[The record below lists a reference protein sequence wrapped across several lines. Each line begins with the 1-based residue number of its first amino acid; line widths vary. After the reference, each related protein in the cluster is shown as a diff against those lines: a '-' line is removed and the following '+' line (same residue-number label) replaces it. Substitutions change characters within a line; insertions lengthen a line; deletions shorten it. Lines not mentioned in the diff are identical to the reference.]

1 MKSAALFVFFCFW
14 AKGQPAAVEGM
25 AVHAATGEPM
35 SGVHVRLYTGN
46 VDAAGQ
52 AYGALSDSTGHFSIS
67 RIPSGSYIVTAERTG
82 FAYVRKTPVA
92 GPAATLTLKAGEHL
106 RDLKLHLAPRA
117 VIAGRVVDQYGDP
130 VPGVTVMAEA
140 DSATAQPSYGMG
152 QGTSVSDDRG
162 EFRLRVAPGKYR
174 VLATPRQMNIMSPDG
189 RTGSSSDAVYGAT
202 YFPSTASRDQASV
215 VDAGAGGEI
224 DGIEIRLAQRSGFTI
239 SGTVSGIPE
248 SGSMASV
255 MLQTGDNPHRIS
267 SSRGMGLQQD
277 GKFRFV
283 NLELG
288 FYRIFAFYP
297 SARPPLQSEALEF
310 KLEADIANLQLAL
323 LPGGEITGTLEFAGG
338 GVPAEKRT
346 IRLQKDVQFGR
357 QPAGEIDK
365 ENFFRIADVLP
376 ERYRVK
382 IEPLPEDAYVK
393 TVQLDGGVVADGV
406 LDFSRGA
413 RDAKLKVTIG
423 SDGGRVSGGV
433 VEQDGQRVNSPAAMV
448 YLLQDPEN
456 ARQEQTVR
464 VTAEGKYSFKAIRP
478 GKYRLFA
485 IDPVRSA
492 RGPNALR
499 EAFNKAEEIEIR
511 DGDRIAR
518 DVKVTLVE
526 EDHVT
531 H

>member
-14 AKGQPAAVEGM
+14 ANGQPAAIEGV
-25 AVHAATGEPM
+25 AVHAVTGEPM

-46 VDAAGQ
+46 VDVASQ
-52 AYGALSDSTGHFSIS
+52 AYGALSDSTGHISIS
-67 RIPSGSYIVTAERTG
+67 GIPSGSYIVTAERTG
-82 FAYVRKTPVA
+82 FAYVRKAPVA

-130 VPGVTVMAEA
+130 VPGVSVMAEA
-140 DSATAQPSYGMG
+140 GSGTAQPSYGLG
-152 QGTSVSDDRG
+152 QGTSLSDDRC
-162 EFRLRVAPGKYR
+162 EFRLRVGPGKYR
-174 VLATPRQMNIMSPDG
+174 VRATPRQMNIMSPDG
-189 RTGSSSDAVYGAT
+189 RTGSGSDAVYGAT

-215 VDAGAGGEI
+215 VDAGAGGEL

-239 SGTVSGIPE
+239 SGTVSGNPE
-248 SGSMASV
+248 SGMASV

-283 NLELG
+283 NLEPG

-310 KLEADIANLQLAL
+310 KLEADITNLQLTL
-323 LPGGEITGTLEFAGG
+323 LPGGEITGTLEFPGG
-338 GVPAEKRT
+338 GAPAEKRT

-357 QPAGEIDK
+357 QPVAEVDK

-423 SDGGRVSGGV
+423 RNGGRVSGGV

-448 YLLQDPEN
+448 YLLQDPDN
-456 ARQEQTVR
+456 ARQEQTAR
-464 VTAEGKYSFKAIRP
+464 VTAEGKYSFKAICP

-485 IDPVRSA
+485 IDPVRSG
-492 RGPNALR
+492 RSPNALR

-511 DGDRIAR
+511 EGDRVAR